1 MPGGV
6 PRTSTLALNNATL
19 PFLVNL
25 ANKGHEKAL
34 SEDRN
39 FLAGLNIYKG
49 MVTYKAVADA
59 FSHNYHDPSKIF

>member
-6 PRTSTLALNNATL
+6 PRTSTIALNNATL
-19 PFLVNL
+19 PYLVKL
-25 ANKGHEKAL
+25 ANKGYKKAL

-49 MVTYKAVADA
+49 EVTYKAVADV
-59 FSHNYHDPSKIF
+59 FGLRYTDPTQII

>member
-19 PFLVNL
+19 PFLIKL